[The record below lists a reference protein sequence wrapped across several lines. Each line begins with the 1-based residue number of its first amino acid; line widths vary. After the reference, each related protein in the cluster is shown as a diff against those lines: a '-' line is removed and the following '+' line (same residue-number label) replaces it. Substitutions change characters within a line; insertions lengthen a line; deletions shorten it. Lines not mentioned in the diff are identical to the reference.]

1 MYFIAINRVM
11 SCIFIIPNSTFHK
24 IETRSSIK
32 VLKHASLHMYLKNTF
47 LKFDNLL
54 TEISMFKYFT
64 ENLVK
69 RLFLYST
76 LSVSSERS

>member
-1 MYFIAINRVM
+1 M
-11 SCIFIIPNSTFHK
+11 SCIFVIRNSTFHK
-24 IETRSSIK
+24 LEPRASIK

-54 TEISMFKYFT
+54 TEISMFKFFT